1 MNSVVDS
8 GAFGLEAVAGICE
21 MLYAIRLGVIQTG
34 FAVLHFAVVCRG
46 SFQAPHVTSA
56 SSESGCFS
64 SLLQQKPSVKE
75 QGGCS

>member
-1 MNSVVDS
+1 
-8 GAFGLEAVAGICE
+8 
-21 MLYAIRLGVIQTG
+21 MLSDWVLSRQVL
-34 FAVLHFAVVCRG
+34 AVLHFAVVCRG